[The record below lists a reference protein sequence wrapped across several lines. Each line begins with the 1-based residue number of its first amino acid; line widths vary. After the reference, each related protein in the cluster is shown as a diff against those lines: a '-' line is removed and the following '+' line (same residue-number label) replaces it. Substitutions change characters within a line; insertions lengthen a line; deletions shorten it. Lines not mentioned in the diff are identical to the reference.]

1 MFEIRAPIFVYP
13 SAPTKMTATARTMV
27 IFFMWCNWLRNPA
40 LTGKSREDQLMIA
53 GRMTV
58 APSLNG
64 AIVSCIM

>member
-1 MFEIRAPIFVYP
+1 
-13 SAPTKMTATARTMV
+13 V